1 MENQRGCCFDERDC
15 ILFRNTG
22 EFSAKQFAPIGK
34 KAKLSQ
40 EALAEKADLS
50 PVYISRVECGKE
62 NISVDAAMRICQ
74 GGGSLRLQQLFR
86 GTCRPSFAS

>member
-1 MENQRGCCFDERDC
+1 LHSVPQHRR
-15 ILFRNTG
+15 ILG
-22 EFSAKQFAPIGK
+22 ETIRAHRK

-62 NISVDAAMRICQ
+62 NISVDAAMRVAKAV
-74 GGGSLRLQQLFR
+74 GVRLHELFLD
-86 GTCRPSFAS
+86 T